1 MKSGLRCLKSLN
13 GAVRLQS
20 CRDEAGKPRG
30 VGRSV
35 GLGAT
40 AEHRRAHIGS
50 SQVGEGGV

>member
-20 CRDEAGKPRG
+20 CRDEAGKPWG
-30 VGRSV
+30 VGHSV

-50 SQVGEGGV
+50 REVGGIMP